1 MKSMRK
7 CDESAKPI
15 RTAAEFHLLLRMGG
29 GGGSGT
35 FEVMVRNSILYISI
49 SVMKN
54 IVKLNI
60 LTRVAFPRN

>member
-15 RTAAEFHLLLRMGG
+15 RTAAEFHLLLRMG